1 VWSSPCRLGYEVVK
15 LEIFTFSHNF
25 LITIFCIGYIAII
38 LEFIIRVNKTAV
50 ALLLAVLCWLIYFV
64 GDPQPLETSLAYLGT
79 HLSDVSQILF
89 FLLGAMTLVELI
101 DSHKGF
107 NTFIHYLHTRS
118 KRKMLWVI
126 CFISFFLSAV
136 LDNLTTTILMISI
149 LRKLIPHRSE
159 RFLFS
164 CMVIVAANA
173 GGAWTP
179 IGDVTTTMLWIGGQI
194 TTTKVIGEI
203 FFPSLVSMLFP
214 LLVYTFTVKGK
225 FPKSEIDFRDEPL
238 EPGAHLVFYSG
249 IILFLFVPFFKWLT
263 GMPPFMGMLISLSIM
278 WLLTDIMHHKH
289 EQRKHL
295 RVPFIL
301 TKIDVSS
308 ILFFLGIL
316 LSVNA
321 LESTGLLESAAGAM
335 DKYLKNEA
343 LIATIIGIVS
353 AIIDNVPL
361 VAATMGMYDLQ
372 TVPVDSPLW
381 LMIAYAAGTGG
392 SILVMGSSAGVALMG
407 LEKVDFFSYF
417 KKISFPVFIGYILG
431 MLFYVYLF

>member
-1 VWSSPCRLGYEVVK
+1 M
-15 LEIFTFSHNF
+15 EIFTLSHNF
-25 LITIFCIGYIAII
+25 LIVVFLIGYLAII
-38 LEFIIRVNKTAV
+38 LEFIIRVNKTAI
-50 ALLLAVLCWLIYFV
+50 ALFLAVLCWLIYFV
-64 GDPQPLETSLAYLGT
+64 GDPQPLNTSLAFLEA
-79 HLSDVSQILF
+79 HLSSVSQILF

-118 KRKMLWVI
+118 KRKMLWLI
-126 CFISFFLSAV
+126 CFLSFFLSSV

-194 TTTKVIGEI
+194 TTIKVIGEI
-203 FFPSLVSMLFP
+203 FFPSLISLLFP
-214 LLVYTFTVKGK
+214 LLIYTFSLKGK
-225 FPKSEIDFRDEPL
+225 FPKAEIDFRDESL
-238 EPGAHLVFYSG
+238 EPGAHLVFFSG
-249 IILFLFVPFFKWLT
+249 IVLFLFVPLFKYLT
-263 GMPPFMGMLISLSIM
+263 GLPPFMGMLISLAIM
-278 WLLTDIMHHKH
+278 WLITDIMHHKY

-295 RVPFIL
+295 RIPYIL

-316 LSVNA
+316 LSIDA
-321 LESTGLLESAAGAM
+321 IESTGLLGAVAGWM
-335 DKYLKNEA
+335 DRFIKNESI
-343 LIATIIGIVS
+343 IATVIGLVS

-372 TVPVDSPLW
+372 NVPTDSPLW

-407 LEKVDFFSYF
+407 LEKIDFLSYF
-417 KKISFPVFIGYILG
+417 KKVSLPVFIGYILG
-431 MLFYVYLF
+431 MLFYVYIG

>member
-1 VWSSPCRLGYEVVK
+1 MDN
-15 LEIFTFSHNF
+15 EIFTLSHDI
-25 LITIFCIGYIAII
+25 LITIFVIGYAAII
-38 LEFIIRVNKTAV
+38 LEFLIHVNKTAV
-50 ALLLAVLCWLIYFV
+50 ALFMAVVCWLIYFV
-64 GDPQPLETSLAYLGT
+64 GDPQPLSVSTAFLNT

-89 FLLGAMTLVELI
+89 FLLGAMTMVELI

-107 NTFIHYLHTRS
+107 NTFIRYLHTRS
-118 KRKMLWVI
+118 KRKMLWVT
-126 CFISFFLSAV
+126 CFLAFFLSAI

-149 LRKLIPHRSE
+149 LRKLIPHKKE

-194 TTTKVIGEI
+194 TSMKVITAL
-203 FFPSLVSMLFP
+203 FFPSLISMMVP
-214 LLVYTFTVKGK
+214 LLLYTFTMKGK
-225 FPKSEIDFRDEPL
+225 FPKAEVDFRDEPL
-238 EPGAHLVFYSG
+238 EPGAHLVFFLG
-249 IILFLFVPFFKWLT
+249 IGLFLCVPVFKTLS
-263 GMPPFMGMLISLSIM
+263 GLPPFMGMLIALSIM
-278 WLLTDIMHHKH
+278 WLVTDIMHHRH
-289 EQRKHL
+289 EQRHHL
-295 RVPFIL
+295 RVPHIL

-321 LESTGLLESAAGAM
+321 LESTGILDGAAQWLNVNM
-335 DKYLKNEA
+335 KNEA
-343 LIATIIGIVS
+343 LIASVIGIVS
-353 AIIDNVPL
+353 AVIDNVPL

-372 TVPVDSPLW
+372 TTPTDSPLW
-381 LMIAYAAGTGG
+381 IMIAYAAGTGG

-417 KKISFPVFIGYILG
+417 KKISLPVFIGYVLG
-431 MLFYVYLF
+431 MLFYVFVS

>member
-1 VWSSPCRLGYEVVK
+1 MDI
-15 LEIFTFSHNF
+15 EIFTLSHDI
-25 LITIFCIGYIAII
+25 LIAIFAIGYAAII
-38 LEFIIRVNKTAV
+38 LEFLIRVNKTAV
-50 ALLLAVLCWLIYFV
+50 ALFMAVVCWLIYFV
-64 GDPQPLETSLAYLGT
+64 GDPQPLSVSTAFLNT

-89 FLLGAMTLVELI
+89 FLLGAMTMVELI

-118 KRKMLWVI
+118 KRKMLWI
-126 CFISFFLSAV
+126 TCFLAFFLSAV

-149 LRKLIPHRSE
+149 LRKLIPHKKE

-194 TTTKVIGEI
+194 TSMKVITEL
-203 FFPSLVSMLFP
+203 FFPSLISMMFP
-214 LLVYTFTVKGK
+214 LLLYTFTMKGE

-238 EPGAHLVFYSG
+238 EPGAHLVFYLG
-249 IILFLFVPFFKWLT
+249 IVLFLCVPVFKALT
-263 GMPPFMGMLISLSIM
+263 GLPPFMGMLISLSIM
-278 WLLTDIMHHKH
+278 WLATDIMHHRY
-289 EQRKHL
+289 EQRHHL
-295 RVPFIL
+295 RVPHIL

-321 LESTGLLESAAGAM
+321 LESTGLLDGAAQWLNVNM
-335 DKYLKNEA
+335 RSEA
-343 LIATIIGIVS
+343 LIASVIGVVS
-353 AIIDNVPL
+353 AVIDNVPL

-372 TVPVDSPLW
+372 TTPTDSPLW

-407 LEKVDFFSYF
+407 LEKVDFFSYL
-417 KKISFPVFIGYILG
+417 KKMSLPVFIGYVLG
-431 MLFYVYLF
+431 MLFYVFLF

>member
-1 VWSSPCRLGYEVVK
+1 MDD
-15 LEIFTFSHNF
+15 IFTLSHNF
-25 LITIFCIGYIAII
+25 LITVFCIGYGAII
-38 LEFIIRVNKTAV
+38 LEFLIRVNKTAV
-50 ALLLAVLCWLIYFV
+50 ALFMAVICWLIYFV
-64 GDPQPLETSLAYLGT
+64 GDPQPLTTSLAFLNT

-89 FLLGAMTLVELI
+89 FLLGAMTMVELI

-126 CFISFFLSAV
+126 CFFSFFLSAV

-149 LRKLIPHRSE
+149 LRKLIPHRNE
-159 RFLFS
+159 RFIFA

-194 TTTKVIGEI
+194 TSMVVIKEI
-203 FFPSLVSMLFP
+203 FLPSLVSMLFP
-214 LLVYTFTVKGK
+214 LFFFTFTLKGT
-225 FPKSEIDFRDEPL
+225 FPKSEVDFRDEPL
-238 EPGAHLVFYSG
+238 EPGAHLVFYLG
-249 IILFLFVPFFKWLT
+249 IVLFLFVPVFKALT
-263 GMPPFMGMLISLSIM
+263 GLPPFMGMLVSLSIM
-278 WLLTDIMHHKH
+278 WLVTDIMHHRH
-289 EQRKHL
+289 EQRHHL
-295 RVPFIL
+295 RVPYIL

-321 LESTGLLESAAGAM
+321 LESTGILDGAAQWLNKNM
-335 DKYLKNEA
+335 QNEA
-343 LIATIIGIVS
+343 VIASTIGVVS

-372 TVPVDSPLW
+372 TTPTDSPLW

-407 LEKVDFFSYF
+407 LEKVDFFSYL
-417 KKISFPVFIGYILG
+417 KKISIPVFIGYVIG
-431 MLFYVYLF
+431 MLCYVYIF

>member
-1 VWSSPCRLGYEVVK
+1 MDI
-15 LEIFTFSHNF
+15 EIFTLSHDI
-25 LITIFCIGYIAII
+25 LITVFVIGYTAII
-38 LEFIIRVNKTAV
+38 LEFLIHVNKTAV
-50 ALLLAVLCWLIYFV
+50 ALFMAVICWLIYFV
-64 GDPQPLETSLAYLGT
+64 GDPEPLSVSTAYLNT

-89 FLLGAMTLVELI
+89 FLLGAMTMVELI

-107 NTFIHYLHTRS
+107 NTFICYLHTRS
-118 KRKMLWVI
+118 KRKMLWVT
-126 CFISFFLSAV
+126 CFLAFFLSAV

-149 LRKLIPHRSE
+149 LRKLIPHKKE

-194 TTTKVIGEI
+194 TSMKVITEL
-203 FFPSLVSMLFP
+203 FFPSLISMMFP
-214 LLVYTFTVKGK
+214 LLLYTFTLKGK
-225 FPKSEIDFRDEPL
+225 FPKSEVDFRDEPL
-238 EPGAHLVFYSG
+238 EPGAHLVFFLG
-249 IILFLFVPFFKWLT
+249 IFLFLCVPVFKALS
-263 GMPPFMGMLISLSIM
+263 GLPPFMGMLISLSIM
-278 WLLTDIMHHKH
+278 WLVTDIMHFRHD
-289 EQRKHL
+289 QRHHL
-295 RVPFIL
+295 RVPHIL

-321 LESTGLLESAAGAM
+321 LESTGILDGAAQWLNAHM
-335 DKYLKNEA
+335 KNEA
-343 LIATIIGIVS
+343 LIASVIGVVS
-353 AIIDNVPL
+353 AVIDNVPL

-372 TVPVDSPLW
+372 TTPTDSPLW

-417 KKISFPVFIGYILG
+417 KKISLPVFIGYVLG
-431 MLFYVYLF
+431 MLFYVFLF